1 MARDLAVALWRIAR
15 LGRRDP
21 MHIAL
26 AQTGGKVFGPRGAAA
41 LLGMKPTT
49 VISRIKALGLERN
62 KQQN

>member
-21 MHIAL
+21 MQIAL
-26 AQTGGKVFGPRGAAA
+26 VQTGGKVFGPTGAAA